1 MFVLNEKVY
10 ERPTQVYAL
19 IGCYKSSAIDELQ
32 ILELL
37 QHGPVAAAVD
47 ARTWMNYQGGIIQY
61 HCETSVNHAIQIIGY
76 DLTGT
81 TYLE

>member
-1 MFVLNEKVY
+1 MNCSMSNGLTEADLLK
-10 ERPTQVYAL
+10 
-19 IGCYKSSAIDELQ
+19 
-32 ILELL
+32 LL

-61 HCETSVNHAIQIIGY
+61 HCEGSVNHAVQIVGY

-81 TYLE
+81 LVGQ